1 MGSLIFI
8 GAGYVLALAFFRFL
22 GGFGAAGDA
31 FQTWGRS
38 SAERWRRK
46 QASSS

>member
-1 MGSLIFI
+1 MGSMILI
-8 GAGYVLALAFFRFL
+8 GVGYVLALAFFRFL

-31 FQTWGRS
+31 FQTWGRLS
-38 SAERWRRK
+38 SERRRR

>member
-1 MGSLIFI
+1 MASLILI

-31 FQTWGRS
+31 FQTWGRLS
-38 SAERWRRK
+38 SERRRRRA
-46 QASSS
+46 AS